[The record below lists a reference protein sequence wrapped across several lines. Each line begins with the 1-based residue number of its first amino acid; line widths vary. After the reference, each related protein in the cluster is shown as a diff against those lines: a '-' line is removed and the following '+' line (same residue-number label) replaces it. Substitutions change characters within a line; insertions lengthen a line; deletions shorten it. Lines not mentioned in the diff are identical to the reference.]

1 MESVEKTLLH
11 KENKSEFRELRPE
24 EFWGGSVEVKGTND
38 QNFGKIMSET
48 ATELDFTFSGYRT
61 PKTATEFEYH
71 FSRYPRR
78 KFGPVAPIDKYRDAL
93 VKLSGKLNTQAKED
107 QRAERPIFRIV
118 LGLQEGYDKEARV
131 HTIEEVKQELG
142 EEVSLMSVEIYSV
155 GAWGKYTEP
164 AVVIECD
171 PANLAKVYALAEK
184 FHQARFAVE
193 DLHNNQSHIVE
204 TKYCSDPDTE

>member
-1 MESVEKTLLH
+1 MESLEKTLVH
-11 KENKSEFRELRPE
+11 PENKPNFRELCPE
-24 EFWGGSVEVKGTND
+24 ELWGGSVHVKGTSD
-38 QNFGKIMSET
+38 QDFEIIMSET
-48 ATELDFTFSGYRT
+48 ATELDFTLSGYRT
-61 PKTATEFEYH
+61 PKTAEEFEYH

-78 KFGPVAPIDKYRDAL
+78 KFGPVAPIEKYRDAL
-93 VKLSGKLNTQAKED
+93 TRLSGKLNTEAKED
-107 QRAERPIFRIV
+107 QKVERPIFRIV

-142 EEVSLMSVEIYSV
+142 EEVNLMSVEIYSV

-164 AVVIECD
+164 AVVLECD
-171 PANLAKVYALAEK
+171 NVNLVKVYALAEK